1 MGNYIIQLNCLSKY
15 KRGVAMRKILLLMV
29 LIIIAVS
36 VCCFASCADNDS
48 YLVRE
53 EILKQFDLSDEQE
66 YWSAE
71 GVNNFEEDKVRVVF
85 KKTTT
90 YPELSLDDFPL
101 DNALKIEYV
110 NLRPDEDLTNLDSD
124 YLKNFRQI
132 ADIYLRQTGKD
143 EILEAVACLEKV
155 PFVKFVSAIVDY
167 INPPINAG
175 TPQIDEFLSIEKI
188 SIQFDVAE
196 EKVFWTGSIDNDF
209 KDDRVY
215 VIFKR
220 TYTYPELEIDNFNF
234 HNAVS
239 IDYKS
244 VKPVTAIENCSI
256 EYLLYRYRQIACIY
270 LKDTGKD
277 KVIEAIEYFQKLDFI
292 KCAEPDINQYPD
304 DDGNE

>member
-1 MGNYIIQLNCLSKY
+1 
-15 KRGVAMRKILLLMV
+15 MRKIILLMV
-29 LIIIAVS
+29 LISISVC
-36 VCCFASCADNDS
+36 VCCFTSCVDNDGC
-48 YLVRE
+48 LVNE
-53 EILKQFDLSDEQE
+53 EILKQFDLSDKQE

-71 GVNNFEEDKVRVVF
+71 GVDNFEDDRVRVVF

-90 YPELSLDDFPL
+90 YPELSLEDFPL

-110 NLRPDEDLTNLDSD
+110 NLRPDEDLTDLDSD

-132 ADIYLRQTGKD
+132 ADIYLRQTGRDK
-143 EILEAVACLEKV
+143 ILEAVACLEEA
-155 PFVKFVSAIVDY
+155 PFVKYVSAIVDY
-167 INPPINAG
+167 INPPANAE
-175 TPQIDEFLSIEKI
+175 TPQIDEFISIENI
-188 SIQFDVAE
+188 SMQFDVTE
-196 EKVFWTGSIDNDF
+196 KKVFWTGSIDNDY

-220 TYTYPELEIDNFNF
+220 TYTYPELEIDDLNF
-234 HNAVS
+234 HNATS
-239 IDYKS
+239 IDYIS

-292 KCAEPDINQYPD
+292 KCAEPDINQYSG

>member
-1 MGNYIIQLNCLSKY
+1 MK
-15 KRGVAMRKILLLMV
+15 KILTAII
-29 LIIIAVS
+29 LIVNVFFI
-36 VCCFASCADNDS
+36 CGFAGCSDDDVYEVRAD
-48 YLVRE
+48 
-53 EILKQFDLSDEQE
+53 ILKQFDLSDKKE
-66 YWSAE
+66 YWSAD
-71 GVNNFEEDKVRVVF
+71 GVRSFDENRVRVVF

-90 YPELSLDDFPL
+90 YPELSIDDFPL
-101 DNALKIEYV
+101 DNALKIQYI
-110 NLRPDEDLTNLDSD
+110 NLRPDENLTKLDAD

-132 ADIYLRQTGKD
+132 ADIYLRQTSKD
-143 EILEAVACLEKV
+143 KVFEAVACLEKV

-167 INPPINAG
+167 INPPINAE
-175 TPQIDEFLSIEKI
+175 TPQIDEFISIEEI
-188 SIQFDVAE
+188 SMQFDVAE
-196 EKVFWTGSIDNDF
+196 KKVFWTGSIDDDF

-220 TYTYPELEIDNFNF
+220 TYTYPELETNDFNF
-234 HNAVS
+234 DNAAS

-304 DDGNE
+304 DDGNK